1 MFVLLYITSLNQV
14 DWSVSKH
21 RSFIHFFRTRENV
34 LIIEYVLNSED
45 GLKKLAI
52 HAYIINYKRQS
63 DINCI

>member
-45 GLKKLAI
+45 GLKKMAI
-52 HAYIINYKRQS
+52 HTL
-63 DINCI
+63 

>member
-1 MFVLLYITSLNQV
+1 MFVLLYMYITSLNQV

-45 GLKKLAI
+45 GLKKWQSI
-52 HAYIINYKRQS
+52 HYKL
-63 DINCI
+63 

>member
-21 RSFIHFFRTRENV
+21 RHFFRTRENV

-45 GLKKLAI
+45 GLKKWQSI
-52 HAYIINYKRQS
+52 HYKL
-63 DINCI
+63 